1 MFLDTVG
8 REVVVRRPVQFDERG
23 WPSQKGDKR
32 FEIKQDQVGGLHL
45 RQAAG
50 ATEVDAAA

>member
-1 MFLDTVG
+1 VFLDTVG

-32 FEIKQDQVGGLHL
+32 FEIKQDQVRWLHL

-50 ATEVDAAA
+50 AT